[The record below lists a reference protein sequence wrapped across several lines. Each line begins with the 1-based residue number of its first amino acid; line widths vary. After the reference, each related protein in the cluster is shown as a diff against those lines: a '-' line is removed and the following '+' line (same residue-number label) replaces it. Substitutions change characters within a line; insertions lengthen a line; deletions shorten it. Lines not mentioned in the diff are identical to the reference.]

1 MALGLRVEPQALRGT
16 GGKLHGLGDRAGGLL
31 SKAAGVVVHP
41 KSWGLVGMATLYSG
55 YASALPPLHE
65 HLHAVQ
71 TTLGAA
77 GDKLDDSA
85 KAYEEADKAS
95 GATLHHVGEE
105 LQHIPT
111 TGGRPGPISCGP
123 RPAPAPIEG
132 HLGEARAP
140 LPQQAPPWNPN
151 SGPWV
156 GEDGRLTDEDP
167 NAGQRHGRVR

>member
-16 GGKLHGLGDRAGGLL
+16 GGKLHGLGDQAGGLL
-31 SKAAGVVVHP
+31 SKAAGAVVHP

-55 YASALPPLHE
+55 YANALPPLHE

-95 GATLHHVGEE
+95 GATLNHVGAK
-105 LQHIPT
+105 LPDIPSAGSDGAGT
-111 TGGRPGPISCGP
+111 HCWPPFTPEPTV
-123 RPAPAPIEG
+123 G
-132 HLGEARAP
+132 HLEGSDNIEPPYDLRDHGYVPRDTADRIGSTRSRGGE
-140 LPQQAPPWNPN
+140 
-151 SGPWV
+151 
-156 GEDGRLTDEDP
+156 
-167 NAGQRHGRVR
+167 VR